1 LCNLGRLQ
9 EAKGAAVMLLTDD
22 PGFTIS
28 SSVPAARDPDF
39 RQKYFGALIAAGL
52 PE

>member
-1 LCNLGRLQ
+1 LSNLGRLQ
-9 EAKGAAVMLLTDD
+9 EAKAAADVLPSLD

-28 SSVPAARDPDF
+28 SRLPNYRDAAF
-39 RQKYFGALIAAGL
+39 QQKYYAALTAAGL